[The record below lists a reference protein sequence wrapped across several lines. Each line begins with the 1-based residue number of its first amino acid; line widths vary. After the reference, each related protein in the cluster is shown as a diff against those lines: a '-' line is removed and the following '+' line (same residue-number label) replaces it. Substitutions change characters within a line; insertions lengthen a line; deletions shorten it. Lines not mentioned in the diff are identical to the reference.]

1 MVYNEK
7 IINFFKRHNMYDE
20 KTFKYLQNNS
30 TMIDYRNA
38 EERAFIGCFYILN
51 KKEELERLQINIPY
65 VYDDITALIN
75 IHEIVHGIEN
85 YSKLGKKFKKDIT
98 IETLPILYE
107 YIFIT
112 ESQSS
117 ELKSYGRYLD
127 KMIETSNEL
136 EYLFALKVRLELLNK
151 YQYNMK
157 KMQKLTK
164 KLSREYQNRI

>member
-7 IINFFKRHNMYDE
+7 IIDFFKRHNMYDE
-20 KTFKYLQNNS
+20 KTFKYLQDNS
-30 TMIDYRNA
+30 TMIDYRNV

-117 ELKSYGRYLD
+117 ELKSYGKYLD

-151 YQYNMK
+151 YKYNMK

>member
-7 IINFFKRHNMYDE
+7 IIDFFKRHNMYDE
-20 KTFKYLQNNS
+20 KTFKYLQDNS
-30 TMIDYRNA
+30 TMIDYRNV

-75 IHEIVHGIEN
+75 INEIVHGIEN
-85 YSKLGKKFKKDIT
+85 YSKLGKKFKKDLT

-117 ELKSYGRYLD
+117 ELKSYGKYLD

-151 YQYNMK
+151 YKYNMK

>member
-7 IINFFKRHNMYDE
+7 IIDFFKRHNMYDE

-85 YSKLGKKFKKDIT
+85 YNKLGKKFKKDIT

-117 ELKSYGRYLD
+117 ELKSYGKYLD

>member
-7 IINFFKRHNMYDE
+7 IIDFFKRHNMYDE

-30 TMIDYRNA
+30 TMIDYRNV

-117 ELKSYGRYLD
+117 ELKSYGKYLD

-151 YQYNMK
+151 YKYNMK

>member
-7 IINFFKRHNMYDE
+7 IIDFFKRHNMYDE
-20 KTFKYLQNNS
+20 KKFQYLQDNS
-30 TMIDYRNA
+30 TMIDYRNV

-117 ELKSYGRYLD
+117 ELKSYGKYLD

>member
-1 MVYNEK
+1 MIYNEK
-7 IINFFKRHNMYDE
+7 IIDFFKRHNMYDE

-30 TMIDYRNA
+30 TMIDYRNV
-38 EERAFIGCFYILN
+38 EERAFIGCFYVLN

-117 ELKSYGRYLD
+117 ELKSYGKYLD

>member
-7 IINFFKRHNMYDE
+7 IIDFFKRHNMYDE

-117 ELKSYGRYLD
+117 ELKSYGKYLD

-164 KLSREYQNRI
+164 KLSREYKNRI